1 MIQKYFAKAL
11 HGGSGVMVAYVFTM
25 EEREHYDEPQTR
37 EGLCI
42 DVWARQEGDLFTNL
56 RALYEPDLLE
66 VVARVFV
73 TDGPGRDKVD
83 SHFIDVRKML
93 HEVGDRLD
101 ELGVDQRPR
110 GTSSAAV
117 SSATPRPRRTSNP
130 CASSASRPGG
140 RRSSS
145 SSSPTSA

>member
-1 MIQKYFAKAL
+1 MIQKYFAKVL

-83 SHFIDVRKML
+83 NHFIDVWKML
-93 HEVGDRLD
+93 HEDGDRLD
-101 ELGVDQRPR
+101 ELGV
-110 GTSSAAV
+110 
-117 SSATPRPRRTSNP
+117 
-130 CASSASRPGG
+130 
-140 RRSSS
+140 
-145 SSSPTSA
+145 